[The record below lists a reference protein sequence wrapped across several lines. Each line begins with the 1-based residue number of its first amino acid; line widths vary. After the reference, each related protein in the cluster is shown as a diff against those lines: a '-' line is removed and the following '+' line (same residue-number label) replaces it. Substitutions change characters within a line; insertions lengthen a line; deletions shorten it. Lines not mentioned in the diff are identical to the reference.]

1 MVIRTTLA
9 IIKPEGLSV
18 PQAFDNII
26 IIKIIGRYKKV
37 EILLETFLKFENFFI
52 FLTSFK
58 YR

>member
-37 EILLETFLKFENFFI
+37 EILLETFLKFEKNFYF
-52 FLTSFK
+52 SN
-58 YR
+58 

>member
-26 IIKIIGRYKKV
+26 IIIKIIGRYKKV
-37 EILLETFLKFENFFI
+37 EILLETFLKFE
-52 FLTSFK
+52 K
-58 YR
+58 YFYFSN